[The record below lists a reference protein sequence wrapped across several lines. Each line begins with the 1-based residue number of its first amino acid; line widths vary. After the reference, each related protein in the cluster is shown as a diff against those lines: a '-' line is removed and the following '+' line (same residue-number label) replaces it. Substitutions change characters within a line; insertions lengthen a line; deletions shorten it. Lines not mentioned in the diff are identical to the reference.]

1 VKNYAGFNLL
11 AWLGSCAVVVAL
23 AGCGDRETV
32 QSTPAPAPAQ
42 TPMTPAEMYA
52 KEKLQEY
59 RAAKND
65 DEAWEVFAAACTA
78 NTLTDTEARASVA
91 PMISDGW
98 ESWPLPGK
106 TQPPAS
112 VAARQRQDPI
122 FNRFALVYAAGFPDA
137 WGGKSMRMSLIR
149 YMLVRDRVRA
159 GLGKLEPHERQMVKD
174 EMVEACQQGIYR
186 QTVDFCTE
194 VNNWDGWEPAERQ
207 EFARMFL
214 VSTNFTGFDKKLL
227 GRDDDGLEEM
237 MRDEVLKRWSADR
250 TILVHTIPRLN
261 SRNDTNLL
269 PILLSMKQDIEQNGG
284 ACGQVPCAGL
294 LPFLSR
300 EIWRAQMTIADR
312 ATLIDVL
319 ENEVEG
325 SRAYGYGR
333 GDEMRLVVCERLLAA
348 GVPPKKVRKSFLTY
362 VAKLNPSNPP
372 NAAWSRPVRS
382 LAILKRR
389 LIDLGVLGDND
400 LPGVQAPRALPRIE
414 E

>member
-59 RAAKND
+59 RAANND
-65 DEAWEVFAAACTA
+65 DQAWAVFAAACTA
-78 NTLTDTEARASVA
+78 NTLIDTEARASVA

-112 VAARQRQDPI
+112 VAARLRQDAI

-227 GRDDDGLEEM
+227 GRDDDGLEEL
-237 MRDEVLKRWSADR
+237 MRDEVVKRWSADR
-250 TILVHTIPRLN
+250 TVLWTAIACLN
-261 SRNDTNLL
+261 NRNDTKLL
-269 PILLSMKQDIEQNGG
+269 PILLSMKEDFEQHSDNTG
-284 ACGQVPCAGL
+284 CVPMVDPQL
-294 LPFLSR
+294 FLSGP
-300 EIWRAQMTIADR
+300 IWRARMTVADP
-312 ATLIDVL
+312 ATLIDLL

-348 GVPPKKVRKSFLTY
+348 GVPPDIVRQSFYNY
-362 VAKLNPSNPP
+362 VTKLNPSNPP

-389 LIDLGVLGDND
+389 LIDLGVLTDSD